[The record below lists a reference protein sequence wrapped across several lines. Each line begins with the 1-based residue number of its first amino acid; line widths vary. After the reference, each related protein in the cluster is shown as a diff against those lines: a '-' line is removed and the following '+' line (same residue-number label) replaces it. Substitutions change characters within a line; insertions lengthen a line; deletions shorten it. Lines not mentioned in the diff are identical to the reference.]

1 MTARP
6 VFSRRRFL
14 AGTSFVAL
22 ASAGTWPLPAFA
34 QTGGELDVF
43 LALSEDVTGHA
54 GLDPVFAKAI
64 LAAFRSVGVERDLA
78 AIAPERD
85 GAARRALLKAWYLG
99 RIAPNGIPDEDDEA
113 EAIVV
118 GFEATLMGRVVADLI
133 PLPSYCGGR
142 PHFWTEPPEDPDVRQ
157 GGAP

>member
-14 AGTSFVAL
+14 AGASGAAL
-22 ASAGTWPLPAFA
+22 ASAGGWPLSAFA
-34 QTGGELDVF
+34 QPGDELDVF

-54 GLDPVFAKAI
+54 GLDPVLAEAI
-64 LAAFRSVGVERDLA
+64 LAAFRSVGVEGDLA

-99 RIAPNGIPDEDDEA
+99 QIAPDGISDEDDEA
-113 EAIVV
+113 DPIVV
-118 GFEATLMGRVVADLI
+118 GFEATLMGRVVSDFI

-142 PHFWTEPPEDPDVRQ
+142 PHFWTEPPEDPDFRQ
-157 GGAP
+157 GASP

>member
-14 AGTSFVAL
+14 AGASLVAL
-22 ASAGTWPLPAFA
+22 ASAGGLPQLAFA
-34 QTGGELDVF
+34 QPGDELEVF
-43 LALSEDVTGHA
+43 LALSENVTGHA
-54 GLDPVFAKAI
+54 GLDPVLAEAI
-64 LAAFRSVGVERDLA
+64 LATFKTVGVEGDLA

-85 GAARRALLKAWYLG
+85 SAARRALLKAWYLG

-113 EAIVV
+113 DPIVV

-142 PHFWTEPPEDPDVRQ
+142 PHFWTEPPEDPDFRQ
-157 GGAP
+157 GASP